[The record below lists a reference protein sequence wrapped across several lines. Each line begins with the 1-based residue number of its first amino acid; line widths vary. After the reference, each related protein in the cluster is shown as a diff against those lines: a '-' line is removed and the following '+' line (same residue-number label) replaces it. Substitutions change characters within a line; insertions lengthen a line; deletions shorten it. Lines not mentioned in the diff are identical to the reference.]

1 MSSAWLTLK
10 EHLAQNLTQLS
21 GTPVRSDEFAEP
33 PRPDLGDLAL
43 PCFRLAKELKI
54 SPADVAQKI
63 VSAFSSSS
71 SSDHFIAS
79 LETAGPFVN
88 IRFHAGAFADRIVR
102 DVEHAGLAY
111 GASTIG
117 GNRRMLFEYACPNT
131 HKELHVGHL
140 RNVAMGTSLVR
151 VLRHAGYDVVPVN
164 YMGDVGTHVA
174 KCLWWFLTSWRESR
188 GVSPI
193 SSMVGESALGFTMEE
208 FHTLLESVPAS
219 ERTGKRLGELYAES
233 SRQVEARE
241 GSAEAVSAVLRSLE
255 AGEPTWHAFWE
266 ETRRWSL
273 EEMDILFKE
282 LGADF
287 ERIYLESEVT
297 HEGQEI
303 VDTLLKRGIATMSQ
317 GATIV
322 DLEDEKLGVFLVRK
336 SDGTALYSTK
346 ELALA
351 YLKQREYPTAEE
363 MIVLVDNR
371 QSQYFRQLFA
381 TLTRM
386 GCKIPMRHL
395 GYEFVTL
402 ASGAMSSRE
411 GNVITYQA
419 FREEVMKAAWASTTE
434 RHADWKE
441 GKVTYTSWALAMS
454 AMKFGMLR
462 QDPDKAYVFDLKEE
476 LSFDG
481 DTGPYVQYATV
492 RLQSILRKAT
502 ASGIVLTDSADVSSL
517 VLPQETALVL
527 QLAKLADVL
536 PRAAEQ
542 LKVSSIANWCIDTA
556 QRANAFYRDVP
567 VMDAPDRERM
577 ARLRLVRATHVSLG
591 IAMSL
596 LSIPVPEEM

>member
-10 EHLAQNLTQLS
+10 EHLAQHLGHLADASVQ
-21 GTPVRSDEFAEP
+21 SDDFTEP

-43 PCFRLAKELKI
+43 PCFRMAKEVKT
-54 SPADVAQKI
+54 SPADLAQKI
-63 VSAFSSSS
+63 ASAF

-79 LETAGPFVN
+79 LEAAGPFVN
-88 IRFHAGAFADRIVR
+88 IRLHPEALADRIVR
-102 DVEHAGLAY
+102 DVEHAGTAY
-111 GASTIG
+111 GASDIG
-117 GNRRMLFEYACPNT
+117 GNRRLLLEYACPNT

-140 RNVAMGTSLVR
+140 RNVAIGTSLVR

-193 SSMVGESALGFTMEE
+193 SIMIDGSALGFTMDE
-208 FHTLLESVPAS
+208 FHVLLESLPDS

-241 GSAEAVSAVLRSLE
+241 DSKEAVSAVLRSLE
-255 AGEPTWHAFWE
+255 AGEPAWHAFWE

-282 LGADF
+282 LGAEFD
-287 ERIYLESEVT
+287 RIYLESEVT
-297 HEGQEI
+297 NEGQEI
-303 VDTLLKRGIATMSQ
+303 VDSLLKQGIATISQ

-351 YLKQREYPTAEE
+351 YVKQREYPTAEE
-363 MIVLVDNR
+363 MLVLVDNR

-381 TLTRM
+381 TLKRM

-419 FREEVMKAAWASTTE
+419 FREEVMKASWASTTE

-462 QDPDKAYVFDLKEE
+462 QDPDKTYTFDLKEE

-481 DTGPYVQYATV
+481 DTGPYVQYAMV
-492 RLQSILRKAT
+492 RLQSILRKAA
-502 ASGIVLTDSADVSSL
+502 ASGIVPDESADVLHL
-517 VLPQETALVL
+517 VLPREVALVL
-527 QLAKLADVL
+527 SIAKLADVL
-536 PRAAEQ
+536 PKAAEQ
-542 LKVSSIANWCIDTA
+542 LKVSAIANWCIDMA
-556 QRANAFYRDVP
+556 QSSNAFYRDVP
-567 VMDAPDRERM
+567 VMDAPERERM
-577 ARLRLVRATHVSLG
+577 ARLRLVRAAHASLS

-596 LSIPVPEEM
+596 LSVPVPEEM